1 MVDVEILDF
10 NVPSGKSTLLLLQD
24 INTDLEQDS
33 LYTQLYDT
41 FSKFGLLYK
50 VSIIINTDNCA
61 KCAAYIRYYSG
72 WCCSRA
78 RAAVQRRH
86 LQLANICG
94 KQVRLGKSHERTGTV
109 PLLKAKCEELANYYL
124 GFNGWRSSIL
134 YHQQEDSDPITI
146 KIVTV
151 VKLDFTDDNL
161 SCEGAGMIQ
170 ESLLPDDLSGQRIN
184 VAKRS
189 ISEAFLAAWAKVLLI
204 IVDGSK
210 VSVEINTTKRD
221 SFLYTP
227 LWGEPEVEVNEV
239 DHEYSDND
247 NDNDVTKQD

>member
-1 MVDVEILDF
+1 MVDVEILEF

-24 INTDLEQDS
+24 INTDVDQDS

-50 VSIIINTDNCA
+50 VSIISRSDNSA
-61 KCAAYIRYYSG
+61 KCAAYIRFYSG

-78 RAAVQRRH
+78 RSAVQRRRLH
-86 LQLANICG
+86 LTDICG
-94 KQVRLGKSHERTGTV
+94 KQVRLGKALERTGTV

-124 GFNGWRSSIL
+124 GFNGWRSSVL
-134 YHQQEDSDPITI
+134 YHQQEHSDPLTI

-151 VKLDFTDDNL
+151 VKLDFVADDL

-204 IVDGSK
+204 IVNGSK

-221 SFLYTP
+221 SFIYNP

-239 DHEYSDND
+239 DDGYVDDEP
-247 NDNDVTKQD
+247 DVTEQQ

>member
-1 MVDVEILDF
+1 MVDVEILEF

-24 INTDLEQDS
+24 INTDVDQDS

-50 VSIIINTDNCA
+50 VSIISRSDNSA
-61 KCAAYIRYYSG
+61 KCAAYIRFYSG

-78 RAAVQRRH
+78 RSAVQRRRLH
-86 LQLANICG
+86 LTDICG
-94 KQVRLGKSHERTGTV
+94 KQVRLGKALERTGTV

-124 GFNGWRSSIL
+124 GFNGWRSSVL
-134 YHQQEDSDPITI
+134 YHQQEHSDPLTI
-146 KIVTV
+146 KIVT
-151 VKLDFTDDNL
+151 
-161 SCEGAGMIQ
+161 
-170 ESLLPDDLSGQRIN
+170 DDLSGQRIN

-204 IVDGSK
+204 IVNGSK

-221 SFLYTP
+221 SFIYNP

-239 DHEYSDND
+239 DDGYVDDEP
-247 NDNDVTKQD
+247 DVTEQK